1 MSKYNFLYKHNKIF
15 ALLSMLLLC
24 FCIVFSGCGSCRDKE
39 FQDTSA
45 KDFQTY
51 TEQLFLRQICSSTI
65 TLHYTLAHPEKAGIS
80 SYPISLGHISLPE
93 NSTASAEAENIL
105 FALDHFSK
113 NSLSLDQQVDYEI
126 IQDYLQTQ
134 IAEDTFPYYP
144 EILSPAGGIQSELPI
159 LLAEYP
165 FYDEQ
170 DIIDYLNLLT
180 LVPDY
185 FNEVIQYETQKSR
198 AGLFMSDYA
207 SEVIIAQCQAMTA
220 DPDTHFLIE
229 TFKNRLKN
237 LSLSSEKIQKYEK
250 QNSRILT
257 QQVFPAF
264 QQLSS
269 AILELQGSGKNQGG
283 LCNYEHGK
291 DYYSYLVYAST
302 GSDKSVEDFQK
313 AVSRQREKDLENLQ
327 ILLGKNKT
335 LASDLPNA
343 QISLNT
349 PEEMLLSL
357 SQTAK
362 EDFPKLEKDV
372 KAEIKNVDP
381 SLQEYLAPAFY
392 LTVPIDEVKNNAIY
406 INQKSK
412 TDQIT
417 LFTTIAHEGYPG
429 HLFQTV
435 YYNNH
440 EKNLFRH
447 LMNYPGYIE
456 GWATYAELYS
466 YKYTGLPENTAKYL
480 QLEQSIIL
488 SLYASADFGIHYD
501 GWTLK
506 DTAQFFGNYGFSDS
520 ETIKEIY
527 EYIVE
532 TPANYLKYYGGYLE
546 FLELRESAEKKY
558 GDAFDISAFHEA
570 LLKIGPAPFSVLE
583 KYLPEYYKAARS

>member
-1 MSKYNFLYKHNKIF
+1 MSEYHFSYKHRKTF
-15 ALLSMLLLC
+15 VFLSVFLLC
-24 FCIVFSGCGSCRDKE
+24 FCLLLSGCGLKRSKDI
-39 FQDTSA
+39 QDTSSQ
-45 KDFQTY
+45 DFQTY
-51 TEQLFLRQICSSTI
+51 TEQLFLQQVCASTI
-65 TLHYTLAHPEKAGIS
+65 TLHYTLAHPENMGITNT
-80 SYPISLGHISLPE
+80 PVSLGHISLPE
-93 NSTASAEAENIL
+93 NSTAPAEAENIL

-113 NSLSLDQQVDYEI
+113 DSLTLEQQIDYEI
-126 IQDYLQTQ
+126 MQDALQTQ

-159 LLAEYP
+159 LLAEYS

-170 DIIDYLNLLT
+170 DIIDYLNLLK

-185 FNEVIQYETQKSR
+185 FNEVIQYETHKSQ
-198 AGLFMSDYA
+198 AGLFMPDYS

-220 DPDTHFLIE
+220 DLDSHFLVE
-229 TFKNRLKN
+229 TFKNRLKS
-237 LSLSSEKIQKYEK
+237 LSLSSEKIKEYENQNRQLLKQK
-250 QNSRILT
+250 
-257 QQVFPAF
+257 VFPAF
-264 QQLSS
+264 QQLSL
-269 AILELQGSGKNQGG
+269 ALLELQGTGKNQGG

-291 DYYSYLVYAST
+291 EYYSYLVYAST
-302 GSDKSVEDFQK
+302 GSDKSVEEFQS
-313 AVSRQREKDLENLQ
+313 AVSDQRAKDLTQLQ
-327 ILLGKNKT
+327 ALLEKNQS
-335 LASDLPNA
+335 LASDLQNV

-349 PEEMLLSL
+349 PEEMLKSL
-357 SQTAK
+357 AQTIK
-362 EDFPKLEKDV
+362 EDFPVLNENI
-372 KAEIKNVDP
+372 KATVKNVDP

-392 LTVPIDEVKNNAIY
+392 LTVPIDEVTNNAIY

-412 TDQIT
+412 TDQVT

-435 YYNNH
+435 YFNNH

-466 YKYTGLPENTAKYL
+466 YKYAGLPKEAAEYL

-506 DTAQFFGNYGFSDS
+506 DTTQFFGAYGFSDS
-520 ETIKEIY
+520 ETLKEIY

-546 FLELRESAEKKY
+546 FLELRDYAEKKY

-570 LLKIGPAPFSVLE
+570 VLKIGPAPFSIIK
-583 KYLPEYYKAARS
+583 KYLPQYYEAARS